1 MSSKRAFEDLS
12 EESSGERVDDESAN
26 GPVAKRL
33 RSRNRPV
40 ETHKPKSTARP
51 KPKKPKKPPL
61 NSESQAKQDAFQS
74 LYQTSIDSFRARQR
88 RYLITHRDLFI
99 SLLPPDRHRHFEKH
113 IQDRAPYDDIPTD
126 PKSTPNQVSPWKRV
140 PQPKSIKGEL
150 KSYQITGLSFLV
162 YLHSNGMNGIL
173 GDEMGLGKTLQT
185 LALLVHLK
193 EGTTLGGSQLPHL
206 IICPLSVL
214 SSWGNEI
221 KRWTNLS
228 FINFHGTHA
237 RRKSIMTSLI
247 GLGVKAPGKGSPDL
261 VVASYESYQAEE
273 SWFKHRAWG
282 YVILDEGH
290 RIKNHETLMSQSLQT
305 IRSTHRLILTGTP
318 VQNNLIELWC
328 LFHWLLPEVFP
339 EHTRERFKRAFDLT
353 AGTYDSEML
362 KSSHQLLKL
371 LMLRRTKDSVQGEL
385 SVPPREEIDL
395 FIPMSSCQRFWTKR
409 LIMRCDNSALRDI
422 FNGPSIKTENTE
434 ILTETADPPLKAE
447 ESLAPA
453 PNLSPAQP
461 VTKLS
466 QQIRYAL
473 EAEEGSTN
481 SQSYKKLLNLLMQLR
496 KVCNHPYL
504 MPNSEPEPFL
514 IAEHIVNVSSKLVML
529 DKILKSELPK
539 GKRLLIFSSFTSM
552 LDILEDFLNLRQID
566 YLRLDG
572 STPVARRNL
581 AIRIFQ
587 QTKTMDTLKSHGS
600 SSQRIVPIFLIS
612 TKAGGLGINLTAAD
626 TVVLYDSSWNPQV
639 DIQAIARAHRI
650 GQTQNVTV
658 YRLICAES
666 VEHQMI
672 GRLRKKLYLSLKI
685 LDSHPTTKGT
695 GPGDLLGNTDESV
708 DEETT
713 MKTSMSAAD
722 LCAIL
727 RGGASSLHKHWGQ
740 ANDSNTLA
748 DDDERSGYNE
758 FLNASFDEIL
768 NRAKEFAKMEQTKLK
783 IEVGHQDRSNS
794 DAEIV
799 KKIEEEELALLRG
812 AEVVRCRLF
821 EGKKYTASNKDIL
834 NEWDSLQPKRVSKA
848 TTTVIDGHAV
858 QSKSVSNARWEAVKT
873 LTSDPVLLAKLQDS
887 KRKKKVFE
895 HEETCMCC
903 HDTGE
908 LYMCSHC
915 PRVVH
920 FKCMGST
927 SPPNMLFT
935 CSQHRCVVCQRAGSE
950 AGGML
955 YRCQTCPDA
964 YCEECLPHENFY
976 SMGDTLPEFL
986 LLGYGPVSQA
996 HYIRCV
1002 ECLKHFE
1009 SNPETK
1015 AMWEA
1020 EEKHIKE
1027 QLALK
1032 NEHQLI
1038 NMVDTS

>member
-1 MSSKRAFEDLS
+1 MSSKRPFEDLS
-12 EESSGERVDDESAN
+12 DSDTSNTGRVDDESAN

-33 RSRNRPV
+33 RSRNKPV
-40 ETHKPKSTARP
+40 VAQKPKSTARP
-51 KPKKPKKPPL
+51 KPRKTRKPAHNP
-61 NSESQAKQDAFQS
+61 EWQAQQDAFQS
-74 LYQTSIDSFRARQR
+74 SYQASIVSFRARQR
-88 RYLITHRDLFI
+88 RYLSTHRDLFI
-99 SLLPPDRHRHFEKH
+99 SLLPPERRKHFEKH
-113 IQDRAPYDDIPTD
+113 IEDRPTNGVTLADREPIP
-126 PKSTPNQVSPWKRV
+126 NEVSPWKRV
-140 PQPKSIKGEL
+140 PQPESIKGEL

-185 LALLVHLK
+185 LALLAHLK
-193 EGTTLGGSQLPHL
+193 EGSAESSQFPHL

-237 RRKSIMTSLI
+237 RRKTLKASLI
-247 GLGVKAPGKGSPDL
+247 GLGVQTPGEGSPEL

-273 SWFKHRAWG
+273 SWFKHRSWG

-339 EHTRERFKRAFDLT
+339 EHTRARFKTAFDLT
-353 AGTYDSEML
+353 AGSYDSQML
-362 KSSHQLLKL
+362 KSSHALLKL
-371 LMLRRTKDSVQGEL
+371 LMLRRTKDSVKGEL
-385 SVPPREEIDL
+385 SVPAREEIDL
-395 FIPMSSCQRFWTKR
+395 YIPMSSCQRFWTKR
-409 LIMRCDNSALRDI
+409 LIMRCDTSALKDI
-422 FNGPSIKTENTE
+422 FNGPSIKTENNENLADRTDAALKTE
-434 ILTETADPPLKAE
+434 GILPPGTTL
-447 ESLAPA
+447 STFQPA
-453 PNLSPAQP
+453 A
-461 VTKLS
+461 KLS
-466 QQIRYAL
+466 QQIQYAL
-473 EAEEGSTN
+473 ESEEGSTN
-481 SQSYKKLLNLLMQLR
+481 SQSYRKLMNLLMQLR

-504 MPNSEPEPFL
+504 MPNSEPEPFQ
-514 IAEHIVNVSSKLVML
+514 IAEHVVNASSKLVML
-529 DKILKSELPK
+529 DKMLKSELPK
-539 GKRLLIFSSFTSM
+539 GKRFLIFSGFTSM
-552 LDILEDFLNLRQID
+552 LDILEDFMNLRSIN

-587 QTKTMDTLKSHGS
+587 QSKTTDTVRSHGS
-600 SSQRIVPIFLIS
+600 SSPRVVPMFLIS

-650 GQTQNVTV
+650 GQTEKVTV

-666 VEHQMI
+666 VEQQMI

-685 LDSHPTTKGT
+685 LDSKGT
-695 GPGDLLGNTDESV
+695 NSDNTLGTSDETI

-713 MKTSMSAAD
+713 MKTSMSTSE

-740 ANDSNTLA
+740 ASDSDETLKV
-748 DDDERSGYNE
+748 DDDERTGYTE

-768 NRAKEFAKMEQTKLK
+768 NKAKEFAKIEQTKLQ
-783 IEVGHQDRSNS
+783 IEVGGCEPSHS
-794 DAEIV
+794 DEEIV
-799 KKIEEEELALLRG
+799 KKIEEEELGLLRG

-834 NEWDSLQPKRVSKA
+834 HEWDNLQSKRASKA
-848 TTTVIDGHAV
+848 TITIIDGHAV
-858 QSKSVSNARWEAVKT
+858 QAESVNNARWQAVKT
-873 LTSDPVLLAKLQDS
+873 LTSDPVILAKLQDQ
-887 KRKKKVFE
+887 KGKKKVFE

-903 HDTGE
+903 HDPGN
-908 LYMCSHC
+908 LYLCAQC
-915 PRVVH
+915 PRVAH
-920 FKCMGST
+920 SKCMGYT
-927 SPPNMLFT
+927 PPANLNFI
-935 CSQHRCVVCQRAGSE
+935 CSQHKCVGCQRGAAE

-964 YCEECLPHENFY
+964 YCEDCLALDNFY
-976 SMGDTLPEFL
+976 SMGDTLPEFMM
-986 LLGYGPVSQA
+986 LGYGPVSQA
-996 HYIRCV
+996 HYIRCI
-1002 ECLKHFE
+1002 ECLNHFE
-1009 SNPETK
+1009 ANPETK
-1015 AMWEA
+1015 AIWEA
-1020 EEKHIKE
+1020 EEERLKE

-1032 NEHQLI
+1032 NDLPSISVI
-1038 NMVDTS
+1038 NEF